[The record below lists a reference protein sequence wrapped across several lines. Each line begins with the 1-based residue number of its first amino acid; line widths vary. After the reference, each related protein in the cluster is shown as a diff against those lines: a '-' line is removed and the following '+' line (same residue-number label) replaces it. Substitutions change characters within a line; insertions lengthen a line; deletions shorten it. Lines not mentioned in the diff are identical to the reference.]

1 MEIIFPLL
9 ALPPQLPESLVAAAA
24 NVVAGSFFKKEI
36 GVVRKRVEIGFDG
49 NFFFPTKIEVEG
61 GRKNLFPL
69 QLLLLFV
76 FLTFFF

>member
-9 ALPPQLPESLVAAAA
+9 ALPPQLPESLAAAAA

-49 NFFFPTKIEVEG
+49 NFFSPPRLK
-61 GRKNLFPL
+61 
-69 QLLLLFV
+69 
-76 FLTFFF
+76 

>member
-49 NFFFPTKIEVEG
+49 NFFSPPRLK
-61 GRKNLFPL
+61 
-69 QLLLLFV
+69 
-76 FLTFFF
+76 